1 MSILPGR
8 KIILDYLSLI
18 RNLLLAAVPILV
30 SITFH
35 EIAHGYT
42 AYKLGDPT
50 AKMMGRLTI
59 NPIAHIDPVGTVL
72 IPIMLFVLSNGS
84 FIFGSAKPVPVA
96 FNNLRNPRRDSAVVS
111 AAGPATNIILSFVSV
126 LLFIVLVKV
135 APHLPLSFNE
145 RIIAPLE
152 LMLRY
157 SISFNVFI
165 AAFNLLPIPPL
176 DGGRILT
183 SLLPTQHA
191 YQFSKLEPYGIFIV
205 LALWFT
211 GIARYIIMPIQAF
224 IELIIRI
231 FLIPFG
237 GLM

>member
-1 MSILPGR
+1 
-8 KIILDYLSLI
+8 LDYLSLI
-18 RNLLLAAVPILV
+18 RSLLLAAVPILI

-72 IPIMLFVLSNGS
+72 IPIMLFILSNGS

-96 FNNLRNPRRDSAVVS
+96 FNNLRNPRRDSALVS
-111 AAGPATNIILSFVSV
+111 AAGPATNIILSFVSI
-126 LLFIVLVKV
+126 LLLIVLFKV
-135 APHLPLSFNE
+135 APSLPLTVNE

-152 LMLRY
+152 LMLKY

-183 SLLPTQHA
+183 SLLPAQHA

>member
-1 MSILPGR
+1 
-8 KIILDYLSLI
+8 LDYISI
-18 RNLLLAAVPILV
+18 VRNLLIAAVPILI

-50 AKMMGRLTI
+50 AKMMGRLSL

-72 IPIMLFVLSNGS
+72 VPIMLFVLSNGT

-96 FNNLRNPRRDSAVVS
+96 FNNLRNPRRDSALVS
-111 AAGPATNIILSFVSV
+111 AAGPATNIVLSFISI
-126 LLFIVLVKV
+126 LLFIALYKV
-135 APHLPLSFNE
+135 SSYLPLSFNE
-145 RIIAPLE
+145 KIMVPLE
-152 LMLRY
+152 LMLKY
-157 SISFNVFI
+157 SISFNIFI
-165 AAFNLLPIPPL
+165 AAFNLLPMPPL

-183 SLLPTQHA
+183 SLLPTHHA

-237 GLM
+237 GLL

>member
-1 MSILPGR
+1 MDYISIV
-8 KIILDYLSLI
+8 
-18 RNLLLAAVPILV
+18 RNLLIAAVPILI

-50 AKMMGRLTI
+50 AKMMGRLSL
-59 NPIAHIDPVGTVL
+59 NPIAHIDPIGTVL
-72 IPIMLFVLSNGS
+72 VPIMLFVLSNGS
-84 FIFGSAKPVPVA
+84 FIFGTAKPVPVA
-96 FNNLRNPRRDSAVVS
+96 FNNLKNPRRDSALVS
-111 AAGPATNIILSFVSV
+111 AAGPATNIILSFISI
-126 LLFIVLVKV
+126 LLLIALFKISSF
-135 APHLPLSFNE
+135 LPLSINE
-145 RIIAPLE
+145 KIIVPLE
-152 LMLRY
+152 VMLKY
-157 SISFNVFI
+157 SISFNIFI

-237 GLM
+237 GLL